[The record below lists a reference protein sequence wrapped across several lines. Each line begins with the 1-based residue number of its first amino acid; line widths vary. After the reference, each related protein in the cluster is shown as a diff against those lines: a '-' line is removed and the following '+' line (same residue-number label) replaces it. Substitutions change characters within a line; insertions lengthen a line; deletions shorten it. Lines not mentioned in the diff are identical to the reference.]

1 MRNFLFIILCAI
13 SNVMMAQEKY
23 EYRYWFDSSDKT
35 SLKGTSNGSEFH
47 IEVDTSPLETG
58 LHTFNYQIINAISG
72 ESTIKTSFFYKASS
86 YLNKNSIVLVDGL
99 PYAEYNISEKEPS
112 GIWIDIDAN
121 TLSLGIHSLDIQLI
135 DDSGISSSAFESFF
149 MKVPTTKDI
158 EAMNVYCIVDNDTVR
173 KNTCTFIDGVAHA
186 EVDMSSLHDG
196 IHTITFFMGN
206 DKGLTT
212 QTNSAYFIKEPLG
225 GNGIKSY
232 RYWIN
237 DNVMDAVE
245 KVYDM
250 QQNKIQI
257 IDLIDMPHYAL
268 QSSNFYFSIEN
279 ENPVIYAKNTFNLQ
293 VQDASNRFSSSHSD
307 YVDMTIRNVIDQTD
321 IRTITSGNR
330 ENIDALTDNN
340 ISWYKFTGKDGD
352 SISVKTNRA
361 CSIDVFAPNG
371 DVIQKLHGYES
382 TNPCGTFL
390 DMDGTYY
397 IAIHDATS
405 YNKNI
410 DVDFYQ
416 IAKYAVVEYDVHSSG
431 NGGFTTITFRGNGY
445 YSLENVSLTKG
456 NDTIPC
462 VDIDRQ
468 SNTMMTATFDF
479 GGATT
484 GKYDFAFNF
493 FDETLSIKNGVK
505 VEKETPITLASRVD
519 YESGFYIGHEP
530 YYNITIT
537 NNGNNTAYAVP
548 VYIYVETKTEDG
560 MPRIRVSGVKKSSF
574 FEGVVMEDFT
584 EEQQRTLNSL
594 ATQIGDN
601 LNFIRIKGQSEET
614 GDSILVSS
622 GYFFVD
628 VPPLSSKKINVSI
641 AAKDTVKCYTTVPDN
656 WTPFT
661 ENQAVAYNAKSLYAR
676 NSAGNYFCCYHDRVE
691 CVLEVATNIADIAS
705 YFPNI
710 KIPADIA
717 GCVTSLISTASS
729 SAAGIFCSED
739 AAEGEKNLYDKLMA
753 VSGTISI
760 AGAVKNC
767 ILRSLD
773 KFEKLSDAIDCITK
787 LNDYSFGHVNT
798 TVNCIKSFFSKKPGC
813 PPPPPDGGSSIPIN
827 SYDPNDIIGYIAQ
840 SGSHYIGIDKKRIHY
855 MVEFENDSTLAT
867 APAHRIILSDKLDP
881 RKFNIESIHTSK
893 IRINNHDIDIDKDG
907 EFVSTIDMRPAINA
921 LAQIRL
927 STNKETGDVLYEFTS
942 LDPMSLEPTYDIMS
956 GILPINNSTH
966 DGEGSV
972 SFDIALNEGL
982 DDGSVIDNSAVITFD
997 SNAPINTPIWHNE
1010 TDYVRPVS
1018 YVSKIEAIDESHI
1031 KLDFDGIDNRS
1042 GIWKYDLYYQLG
1054 AGSDWFLV
1062 EEDIKQ
1068 NSYSLEVYQDI
1079 NYGFCVIA
1087 KDMAENREL
1096 KEMSRESSYINGQIT
1111 TAITEASINDIKSKK
1126 IYDLQGRR
1134 VRGKLIPG
1142 IYIIKGQKILVR

>member
-1 MRNFLFIILCAI
+1 
-13 SNVMMAQEKY
+13 MAQEKY
-23 EYRYWFDSSDKT
+23 EYRYWFDSYDET
-35 SLKGTSNGSEFH
+35 SFTGTSNNCEFH

-58 LHTFNYQIINAISG
+58 LHTFNYQIINATSG

-86 YLNKNSIVLVDGL
+86 YLNKNSIVLVDGQ

-121 TLSLGIHSLDIQLI
+121 TLSLGIHSLGIQLI
-135 DDSGISSSAFESFF
+135 DDSGISSSVFESFF

-158 EAMNVYCIVDNDTVR
+158 EAMKVYCIVDNDTVR
-173 KNTCTFIDGVAHA
+173 KNTCTFIDGVAHT

-237 DNVMDAVE
+237 DNVTDAVE
-245 KVYDM
+245 KTYDV
-250 QQNKIQI
+250 QQNRIQI
-257 IDLIDMPHYAL
+257 IDLIDMPHYTL

-293 VQDASNRFSSSHSD
+293 VQDASNHFSSSHSD

-321 IRTITSGNR
+321 IKSIISGNR
-330 ENIDALTDNN
+330 ETIDASTDNN

-371 DVIQKLHGYES
+371 DVVQKLNGYES
-382 TNPCGTFL
+382 TNPRGTFL
-390 DMDGTYY
+390 EMDGTYY
-397 IAIHDATS
+397 IAIHDVTS
-405 YNKNI
+405 YNKNV

-416 IAKYAVVEYDVHSSG
+416 IAKYAVVEYDVHTVG
-431 NGGFTTITFRGNGY
+431 NGGLTTIAFRGNGY
-445 YSLENVSLTKG
+445 YSLESLSLTKG

-479 GGATT
+479 DGATI

-493 FDETLSIKNGVK
+493 FDETLPIKNGVK
-505 VEKETPITLASRVD
+505 VEKKMPITLASQID

-601 LNFIRIKGQSEET
+601 LNFIRIKGQSKET

-628 VPPLSSKKINVSI
+628 IPPLSSKKINVSI
-641 AAKDTVKCYTTVPDN
+641 AAKDTVKCYTTIPDN
-656 WTPFT
+656 WTSFT
-661 ENQAVAYNAKSLYAR
+661 KKQVTAYNAKSLYAR
-676 NSAGNYFCCYHDRVE
+676 SSAGDYFCCYHDRVE
-691 CVLEVATNIADIAS
+691 CVLNLVTNCADITS
-705 YFPNI
+705 M
-710 KIPADIA
+710 IA
-717 GCVTSLISTASS
+717 GVCGPEAAGIVAAAEITNCVTSALSNIST
-729 SAAGIFCSED
+729 SAAGIFCSEE
-739 AAEGEKNLYDKLMA
+739 AAIGKNNLYDRLKA
-753 VSGTISI
+753 VSHGISVTSF
-760 AGAVKNC
+760 VKNC
-767 ILRSLD
+767 FLRYVAKIKD
-773 KFEKLSDAIDCITK
+773 VEKAWKWLNNLSK
-787 LNDYSFGHVNT
+787 LNDFSFGHVDTNIS
-798 TVNCIKSFFSKKPGC
+798 CITSFSSKKPNC
-813 PPPPPDGGSSIPIN
+813 PPLPPNGGPSIPIN
-827 SYDPNDIIGYIAQ
+827 SYDPNDILGYIAQ

-855 MVEFENDSTLAT
+855 IVEFENDSTLAT

-881 RKFNIESIHTSK
+881 NKFNIESIHTSK
-893 IRINNHDIDIDKDG
+893 ISINNHDIDIDKDG

-927 STNKETGDVLYEFTS
+927 SANKETGDVVYEFTS
-942 LDPMSLEPTYDIMS
+942 LEPMSLEPTFDIMS
-956 GILPINNSTH
+956 GILPVNNSTH

-972 SFDIALNEGL
+972 SFDIALNDGL
-982 DDGSVIDNSAVITFD
+982 NDGSVIDNFVVITFD
-997 SNAPINTPIWHNE
+997 SNAPINTPVWHNE
-1010 TDYVRPVS
+1010 TDYVRPIS
-1018 YVSKIEAIDESHI
+1018 YVSNIETIDESHI
-1031 KLDFDGIDNRS
+1031 KLHFDGIDYRS

-1054 AGSDWFLV
+1054 TESAWFLL

-1068 NSYSLEVYQDI
+1068 NSYSLEVYQNID
-1079 NYGFCVIA
+1079 YGFCVVSTDKA
-1087 KDMAENREL
+1087 GNKEQKEL
-1096 KEMSRESSYINGQIT
+1096 SRECSYMNGEII
-1111 TAITEASINDIKSKK
+1111 TAIDEVSINDIQNRKNK

-1134 VRGKLIPG
+1134 IHGKLFPG
-1142 IYIIKGQKILVR
+1142 IYVVKGKKILIR